1 MGARQGTQ
9 LINKIMGWESKDIDI
24 ALDNM
29 KGEEFVLLLKK
40 QAETKNE
47 KISSFGVTKL
57 NPDLSKHLET
67 ATAKIHN
74 QPIDFVNL
82 RSETYN
88 NESRIPIIV
97 VTF

>member
-1 MGARQGTQ
+1 
-9 LINKIMGWESKDIDI
+9 MGWESKDIDI

-29 KGEEFVLLLKK
+29 KGEEYVLLLKK
-40 QAETKNE
+40 LAETKNE

-74 QPIDFVNL
+74 QAIDFVNL

-88 NESRIPIIV
+88 NESRIPTIV
-97 VTF
+97 CL